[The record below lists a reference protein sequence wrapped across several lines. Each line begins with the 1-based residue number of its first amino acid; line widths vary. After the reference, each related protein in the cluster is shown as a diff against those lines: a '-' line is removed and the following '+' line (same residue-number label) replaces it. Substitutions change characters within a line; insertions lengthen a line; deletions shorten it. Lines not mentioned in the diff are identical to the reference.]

1 MPAFSFRR
9 RQQPRPLGAVAVAV
23 GFNAL
28 LLLFLAQT
36 LQLPAA
42 WTSLFRRASE
52 STERIQYVATPPA
65 AGGPSVQ
72 AAPRAGGDGLAPRQ
86 GARSRPLVAP
96 ADVPSALPAVPE
108 GGAGKAPAGGT
119 GAVIGGGGP
128 TAGLVPR
135 YTQPSLW
142 ATPGPAPRVPRSNA
156 EQLDSILAFDVAREL
171 SLQPPPGRALGDWT
185 TERNGSKYGVDQK
198 YIHLGKFSIPTAV
211 LALLPLNVTG
221 NPTVMDRERRLAS
234 MRLEINEQAS
244 RAMSEDDFRSAVR
257 NIRERTDRERAERRA
272 KEAAESKEVAAPDR

>member
-9 RQQPRPLGAVAVAV
+9 RQQPRPLGAVVVAV

-42 WTSLFRRASE
+42 WTSLFRHAPDAA
-52 STERIQYVATPPA
+52 ERIQYVATAPA
-65 AGGPSVQ
+65 VGGPSVQ

-96 ADVPSALPAVPE
+96 AAVPSALPAVPE
-108 GGAGKAPAGGT
+108 GGAGEAPAGGT

-135 YTQPSLW
+135 YTQPSVW
-142 ATPGPAPRVPRSNA
+142 VTPGPAPRVPRSNA

-171 SLQPPPGRALGDWT
+171 SLKPPPGRAPGDWT
-185 TERNGSKYGVDQK
+185 TERNGRKYGMDQQ
-198 YIHLGKFSIPTAV
+198 YIHLGKFSIPNAV
-211 LALLPLNVTG
+211 LALLPLNVQA
-221 NPTVMDRERRLAS
+221 NPTDIDRERRLAS

-272 KEAAESKEVAAPDR
+272 KEAESKAVAAPDR